1 MTGLNSKFTWDDE
14 TEEEFITMKRY
25 VKDNVKLSP
34 FNMSEEIHL
43 KILRRVSFMLN
54 LCVCKNLYT
63 LRFF

>member
-14 TEEEFITMKRY
+14 TEEEFMTMKRY

-43 KILRRVSFMLN
+43 HTDKKVDTKHFSQG
-54 LCVCKNLYT
+54 
-63 LRFF
+63 